1 MRKHVDS
8 APKVQHFQLPTKLP
22 AFVNKAALAVTGV
35 VYSTLRAAI
44 APVSVKQVKDQEKS
58 KAGSRETK
66 SPLLKRASQ
75 TLPQTKEGKE
85 ATKDTKKSAARLFQ
99 WKKA

>member
-1 MRKHVDS
+1 MRKHVDT

-44 APVSVKQVKDQEKS
+44 APVSVKQVKDKEKS
-58 KAGSRETK
+58 KAGSETK

-85 ATKDTKKSAARLFQ
+85 ATKDTKKSAAHIFH